1 MSESCP
7 APGLQIKSDVRSRC
21 ISRSLMPNGANRLQ
35 QGTRAMILYP
45 AIDLKDGQAVRL
57 LKGDMDKA
65 TVFNDDPAA
74 QAEAF
79 VRAGCEWLHLVDLNG
94 AFAGTPV
101 NAAPVESILRRC
113 PVPAQLGGGIRD
125 MATIEGWLDKGLARV
140 ILGTVAVENP
150 DLVRQAA
157 KAFPGQVAVGLDA
170 RNGRVAT
177 RGWAEETDVMVT
189 DLAKSFEDAGI
200 AAIIYTD
207 IMRDGA
213 MKGPN
218 IDATADLARAVDI
231 PVIASGGVSSMNDL
245 TALKATGVISGAI
258 SGRALYDGAIDL
270 KAALA
275 ALR

>member
-7 APGLQIKSDVRSRC
+7 APGLQIKSDVGSRC
-21 ISRSLMPNGANRLQ
+21 ISRSLMQNGTNRSQ

-113 PVPAQLGGGIRD
+113 PVPRSEEHTSELQSLRR
-125 MATIEGWLDKGLARV
+125 TSY
-140 ILGTVAVENP
+140 AVFCLKKKKEHPKNP
-150 DLVRQAA
+150 DTQRSN
-157 KAFPGQVAVGLDA
+157 K
-170 RNGRVAT
+170 
-177 RGWAEETDVMVT
+177 
-189 DLAKSFEDAGI
+189 
-200 AAIIYTD
+200 
-207 IMRDGA
+207 
-213 MKGPN
+213 
-218 IDATADLARAVDI
+218 
-231 PVIASGGVSSMNDL
+231 
-245 TALKATGVISGAI
+245 
-258 SGRALYDGAIDL
+258 
-270 KAALA
+270 
-275 ALR
+275 